1 MKKWN
6 YITIRTFF
14 CNEPEKAFQELEG
27 HSNILEGRSNI
38 PNKAP
43 DFLEAS
49 EF

>member
-6 YITIRTFF
+6 YISIRTFF
-14 CNEPEKAFQELEG
+14 CNEPEKAFQA
-27 HSNILEGRSNI
+27 LEGRSNI